1 MYTWLIRDLGYR
13 IERYIQPS
21 KPHNKIMSQ
30 QKGENLETIRSQ
42 FGKKDKE
49 FKVADYKKTLVL
61 CPRNSPTYCLAAI
74 QTIASSQSKRS
85 KGNKKKRSM

>member
-49 FKVADYKKTLVL
+49 LK
-61 CPRNSPTYCLAAI
+61 S
-74 QTIASSQSKRS
+74 
-85 KGNKKKRSM
+85 G

>member
-1 MYTWLIRDLGYR
+1 MSTWFISDLADR

-49 FKVADYKKTLVL
+49 L
-61 CPRNSPTYCLAAI
+61 
-74 QTIASSQSKRS
+74 
-85 KGNKKKRSM
+85 